1 MRINEYLVADILT
14 QVMYT
19 FVAKVDG
26 NWGAW
31 TIHSCDST
39 CRGFKTRRCDDPPPV
54 RGGKTCAGADR
65 EQYGD
70 CTGHHCVQNG
80 KYKPGSISR
89 LYFL

>member
-1 MRINEYLVADILT
+1 MCVPFIVAT
-14 QVMYT
+14 
-19 FVAKVDG
+19 VDG

-54 RGGKTCAGADR
+54 RGGKICAGKDR

-70 CTGHHCVQNG
+70 CTGHQCVQNG
-80 KYKPGSISR
+80 KNKCFVCIIVDSAE
-89 LYFL
+89 FVF